1 LSTAKLEE
9 ALETYKCI
17 LLTLG
22 RWREKMEHSLYTRFL
37 AQTGAMTLGEL
48 LLSLALSTVVFWGVE
63 LERWLMRRETA
74 AS

>member
-1 LSTAKLEE
+1 
-9 ALETYKCI
+9 
-17 LLTLG
+17 
-22 RWREKMEHSLYTRFL
+22 MEHSLYTRFL